1 MRTSQIP
8 AMNFHNSKF
17 VSVGDIELSGPTQSL
32 ISLSGKKSEQITLPG
47 NSGTGQNFNLSL
59 GEMVIP

>member
-1 MRTSQIP
+1 
-8 AMNFHNSKF
+8 MNFHNSKF

-59 GEMVIP
+59 GEIVIP